1 MEIKIITYNSEYKND
16 FIRLNKAWLE
26 EYFYVEPH
34 DLETFNNIEKDIIEQ
49 EGEIFFCLVDE
60 EIAGTVAMIKVDNKT
75 YELAK
80 MAVDKKFQGM
90 KLSNLLMEACIDFA
104 KNRKAEKIFLVSNTK
119 LSPAL
124 NLYKKYNFIET
135 RLDPTDYDRADIQM
149 ELKIL

>member
-1 MEIKIITYNSEYKND
+1 MEIKIIPYQSQYKDD

-34 DLETFNNIEKDIIEQ
+34 DIETFNSIEKDIIANDGQ
-49 EGEIFFCLVDE
+49 IFFCLVDRE
-60 EIAGTVAMIKVDNKT
+60 VAGTVAMIKTNDEL

-104 KNRKAEKIFLVSNTK
+104 KNKKARKIFLVSNRILK
-119 LSPAL
+119 PAL
-124 NLYKKYNFIET
+124 NLYTKYNFIET
-135 RLDPTDYDRADIQM
+135 PIDETDYNRADIQM
-149 ELKIL
+149 ELKL

>member
-1 MEIKIITYNSEYKND
+1 MEIKIIPYHSEYKDD

-34 DLETFNNIEKDIIEQ
+34 DMETFNTIEEDIIAND
-49 EGEIFFCLVDE
+49 GEIFFCLVNDE
-60 EIAGTVAMIKVDNKT
+60 VAGTVAMIKTNDAL

-104 KNRKAEKIFLVSNTK
+104 KNKKAKKIFLVSNRILK
-119 LSPAL
+119 PAL
-124 NLYKKYNFIET
+124 NLYTKYNFIET
-135 RLDPTDYDRADIQM
+135 PMDETDYARADIQM
-149 ELKIL
+149 ELNL